1 MLTILEEGKI
11 MEKTIKAK
19 RQNNTV
25 TRRKKLNA
33 KQWQLI
39 SLVLLPVLFVVVFN
53 YIPMFGVIIAFKN
66 YRYDLGIL
74 KSEWVGLDN
83 FIYFFKTNDFW
94 LVMNFAFIILGM
106 LAAIALAILFYE
118 VKGKRAIKTYQ
129 TLSIFPHFLSW
140 VVVGYIGY
148 AFLQPNHGLV
158 NNLIK
163 VFGGE
168 GIDWYNKPSV
178 WPGILII
185 VSIWKAVGMD
195 CIIYY
200 ATMMGID
207 SSLYEAASI
216 DGASK
221 WKQIL
226 HVTIPSIIPII
237 VILGIMKIGNIFRA
251 DFGLFYQMTRNIGA
265 LYETTDVLDTYIY
278 RTMRVFGDMS
288 TSAAMGLLQ
297 SVVGF
302 VLVVITNAITKRI
315 DSDLSLF

>member
-1 MLTILEEGKI
+1 MH
-11 MEKTIKAK
+11 MEKSIETKKSK
-19 RQNNTV
+19 RTFV
-25 TRRKKLNA
+25 RRKKLNSN
-33 KQWQLI
+33 QWQLI
-39 SLVLLPVLFVVVFN
+39 SLSLIPILFVLVFN
-53 YIPMFGVIIAFKN
+53 YIPMFGVVIAFKD

-74 KSEWVGLDN
+74 NSKWVGLDN

-94 LVMNFAFIILGM
+94 RITKNTLVMNFAFIVLGM
-106 LAAIALAILFYE
+106 AAAIALAVLFYE
-118 VKGKRAIKTYQ
+118 VRSRKAIKTYQ
-129 TLSIFPHFLSW
+129 TLAIFPHFLSW

-148 AFLQPNHGLV
+148 AFLQPNHGLI
-158 NNLIK
+158 NNVIK
-163 VFGGE
+163 IFGGE
-168 GIDWYNKPSV
+168 AIDFYGKPKL
-178 WPGILII
+178 WPMILII
-185 VSIWKAVGMD
+185 TAIWKNAGID

-221 WKQIL
+221 WKQIICI
-226 HVTIPSIIPII
+226 TIPSIIPII

-302 VLVVITNAITKRI
+302 ILVVITNAITRRI